1 MKNFLIVFLACTLAG
16 CSALAP
22 MPPQPTPIPPTA
34 QVVVQTVMVMITPT
48 PLPPTPIPSVTLAPT
63 STPLP
68 TDTPVS
74 APTSAVLPTVAS
86 TTPGGPLTLPN
97 TSGGGVFINIGVS
110 GDYFSLRCY
119 PKELTFNVTAADI
132 HIVSVEFY
140 YRIHDKA
147 STDISDWINGGLM
160 ESDKQGN
167 FSFVLK
173 AEAINPDWRRTQTSY
188 DFQFVGVN
196 KTGDVVGRT
205 ERIIGLINYSN
216 DCP

>member
-1 MKNFLIVFLACTLAG
+1 MKKLLIVLLAFTLAS

-22 MPPQPTPIPPTA
+22 VPQPTSVPPPA
-34 QVVVQTVMVMITPT
+34 QVVVQTVVVMITPT

-68 TDTPVS
+68 PTDVPASV
-74 APTSAVLPTVAS
+74 PTTAAQPTAGS
-86 TTPGGPLTLPN
+86 TSTGGPLTLPN
-97 TSGGGVFINIGVS
+97 TSGGGVFINMSVS

-119 PKELTFNVTAADI
+119 PKELTFNVTAADL

-140 YRIHDKA
+140 YRIQDKN
-147 STDISDWINGGLM
+147 SVDISDWINGGLM
-160 ESDKQGN
+160 EPDKQGN

-173 AEAINPDWRRTQTSY
+173 AESINPDWRRTQTSY
-188 DFQFVGVN
+188 DFQFIGVN
-196 KTGDVVGRT
+196 KTGEVVGRT
-205 ERIIGLINYSN
+205 ERIIKLINYSN